1 MQWMG
6 RALLLAAVVATA
18 AVNSAA
24 GRSPTV
30 NGTHLPRGG
39 DAQLGWPGFRVF
51 SQPQPT
57 AYLAVGALPPLS
69 VANSRGDGNGP
80 TVSAASDF
88 MEPRP
93 TLGGFLAY
101 LEEERQAAEAEKK
114 ASETGEDPSGEL
126 AADGSSPEANADDA
140 GETASAEAE
149 SSPLVLQTTD
159 PFSQQSLFPRPDRNR
174 LRRDWLQLYFPV
186 DDLKS
191 DQAGILIP
199 MSYDAAFLPPGF
211 EGMRSTATFMQE
223 P

>member
-1 MQWMG
+1 
-6 RALLLAAVVATA
+6 
-18 AVNSAA
+18 
-24 GRSPTV
+24 V

-69 VANSRGDGNGP
+69 VGDARGDGNRP
-80 TVSAASDF
+80 AVSASF
-88 MEPRP
+88 TEPRP
-93 TLGGFLAY
+93 TLSGFLAY
-101 LEEERQAAEAEKK
+101 LDEERRAAEAEKE
-114 ASETGEDPSGEL
+114 APGSGDQGSGDL
-126 AADGSSPEANADDA
+126 ADDDSSPDADG
-140 GETASAEAE
+140 ASASGSSSAETEA
-149 SSPLVLQTTD
+149 SPLVLQTTD
-159 PFSQQSLFPRPDRNR
+159 PFSQESLFPRPDRNR

-199 MSYDAAFLPPGF
+199 MTYDAAFLPPGF
-211 EGMRSTATFMQE
+211 EGMRSSATFMQE